1 MPHSMKLLRRLL
13 LAALP
18 LLLFSQQQGDPLLRD
33 LRFRL
38 IGPFRGGRSVAVAG
52 VPSDPKTYY
61 FGGTGGGV
69 WKTTD
74 AGLSWL
80 PVSDAFFKTGSVGAI
95 AVAPSDPNTIYVGMG
110 EACVRG
116 NASNGDGVYKSVDA
130 GRTWRNVGLQQT
142 YHIGAVVVHPKNPDI
157 VYVAALGH
165 LWGPNA
171 ERGVYRSTDGGQT
184 WKQVLTRGPDTGAA
198 DIAMDP
204 SNPRVL
210 YAGFWEASRKPW
222 RLDSGGPNSGI
233 WKTTDGGDTWQD
245 LSHAPGLP
253 RGVEGRIGVTVSP
266 ANTERVWAIVEAA
279 DGGVF
284 RSDNAGRTW
293 SKQNAENDLRQRAW
307 YYSHIFADPKSADTV
322 YVNNV
327 GMWKSTDGGR
337 TFQQMRPPH
346 GDNHDLWIA
355 PENPQRMILSNDGG
369 ATITADGGETWSTE
383 DNQPTAQFYR
393 VALDEDFPYH
403 VYGAQQ
409 DNSTVR
415 IASRTLAGGITA
427 ADFYDVGGGES
438 GWIAPDPRNSQIVYA
453 GSYGNLITRQDKR
466 TGQMRNIN
474 AWPDNPMGYG
484 ADALKYRFQWSF
496 PIAFSPHDPKTL
508 YIGSNVLMKTENEG
522 QNWETIS
529 PDLTRNDKSKQASSG
544 GPITQDNTSI
554 EYYDTIFT
562 VMESPVTKGVI
573 WAGSDDGLVQVTRD
587 GGKHWENVTPKG
599 FPEWSQVNSIDAS
612 TFDAGTA
619 YVAITAYKLDDFH
632 PLLFKTTDYGKTWT
646 KIVNGIPETHFTR
659 VVKEDPNHRGLLVAG
674 TEFGLY
680 ISFDDG
686 ANWKSFQLNLP
697 IVPISD
703 VAFQKREDELVVA
716 TQGRAFYIFDDL
728 PLLYQNTPA
737 VTSEDAHL
745 FKPKDAYRIGGGR
758 GGGGGAGRGG
768 GPAIGENP
776 PAGAVVSYWLKAR
789 PQGDVKLEFLD
800 STGKAVN
807 EFSSRAPE
815 PAPAEGAENNAFAGR
830 GGGGP
835 ARVPVQPGMNRF
847 TWNMRYPDATT
858 FPGIILWAGSMT
870 GPLASP
876 GAYTVRLTVDGKTQ
890 TQSFAI
896 KKNPLLDTTPEDYAK
911 QLSLALQVRDK
922 LSETN
927 EGVIRIRALRKQLED
942 YAARDDKRVADAA
955 KSLIAK
961 LTAVE
966 EELYQ
971 TKNRAAEDPLNFP
984 IKLNNKLAYLMGVV
998 ESSDNQPTAQSNMVY
1013 EDVATKVNGE
1023 LKTLNGLLTT
1033 DLGAFNK
1040 LIHDQNI
1047 PAIQPP
1053 AVKPKQ

>member
-1 MPHSMKLLRRLL
+1 MPHSMRFFRRLLFAAIPLL
-13 LAALP
+13 LAA
-18 LLLFSQQQGDPLLRD
+18 QQGDPFLRD

-52 VPSDPKTYY
+52 VPSDAKTYY
-61 FGGTGGGV
+61 LGATGGGV

-80 PVSDAFFKTGSVGAI
+80 PVSDGFFKTGSVGAL
-95 AVAPSDPNTIYVGMG
+95 AVAAADPNTIYAGMG

-116 NASNGDGVYKSVDA
+116 NASNGDGVYKSIDG
-130 GRTWRNVGLQQT
+130 GRTWRNVGLEQT
-142 YHIGAVVVHPKNPDI
+142 YHIGAVVVHPRNPDI

-165 LWGPNA
+165 LWGPNP

-210 YAGFWEASRKPW
+210 YASFWEASRKPW

-233 WKTTDGGDTWQD
+233 WKSSDGGDTWQD

-253 RGVEGRIGVTVSP
+253 RGVEGRIGITVSP
-266 ANTERVWAIVEAA
+266 ANPERVWALVEAA

-293 SKQNAENDLRQRAW
+293 TRLNTENDLRQRAW

-327 GMWKSTDGGR
+327 GMWKSIDGGR

-355 PENPQRMILSNDGG
+355 PENPERMILSNDGG
-369 ATITADGGETWSTE
+369 ATITADGGQTWSTE

-393 VALDEDFPYH
+393 ATLDEDFPYH

-415 IASRTLAGGITA
+415 IASRTLSGGITA

-438 GWIAPDPRNSQIVYA
+438 GWIAPDPRNSEIVYA
-453 GSYGNLITRQDKR
+453 GSYGNLITRQDHR

-484 ADALKYRFQWSF
+484 ADTLKYRFQWSF
-496 PIAFSPHDPKTL
+496 PIEFSPHDPKTL
-508 YIGSNVLMKTENEG
+508 YIGSNVLMKTGNEG

-562 VMESPVTKGVI
+562 IMESPVAKGLI
-573 WAGSDDGLVQVTRD
+573 WAGTDDGLVQITRD
-587 GGKHWENVTPKG
+587 GGKHWDNVTPTG

-619 YVAITAYKLDDFH
+619 YVAVTAYKLDDFH
-632 PLLFKTTDYGKTWT
+632 PYVFKTTDYGKTWT
-646 KIVNGIPETHFTR
+646 KIVNGIPDTHFTR

-680 ISFDDG
+680 ISFDGG

-697 IVPISD
+697 IVPIAD
-703 VAFQKREDELVVA
+703 VAFHKREDELVIA
-716 TQGRAFYIFDDL
+716 TQGRSFYIFDDL

-737 VTSEDAHL
+737 AITEDAHL
-745 FKPKDAYRIGGGR
+745 FKPKDTYRVGGGRGFGGGGR
-758 GGGGGAGRGG
+758 GGGA
-768 GPAIGENP
+768 AIGENP
-776 PAGAVVSYWLKAR
+776 PAGAVVNYWLKAR

-800 STGKAVN
+800 STGKLVH

-815 PAPAEGAENNAFAGR
+815 VAPPAEGGEGNPGR
-830 GGGGP
+830 GGGAP
-835 ARVPVQPGMNRF
+835 ARVSTQQGMNRF
-847 TWNMRYPDATT
+847 IWNMRYPDATT

-870 GPLASP
+870 GPLAAP
-876 GAYTVRLTVDGKTQ
+876 GSYQVRLTVDGKTQ
-890 TQSFAI
+890 TQNFAI
-896 KKNPLLDTTPEDYAK
+896 KKDPRLDTTPDDYAR
-911 QLSLALQVRDK
+911 QLSLALQIRDK

-927 EGVIRIRALRKQLED
+927 DGVIRIRELRKQLDE
-942 YAARDDKRVADAA
+942 YARRDDKRVADAA
-955 KSLIAK
+955 KALIAK

-971 TKNRAAEDPLNFP
+971 TKNRANEDPLNFP
-984 IKLNNKLAYLMGVV
+984 IKLNNKLAYVMGVV
-998 ESSDNQPTAQSNMVY
+998 ESSDNQPTSQSYMVY

-1023 LKTLNGLLTT
+1023 MKTLDGLLTT
-1033 DLGAFNK
+1033 DLAAFNK

-1053 AVKPKQ
+1053 TAKKQ